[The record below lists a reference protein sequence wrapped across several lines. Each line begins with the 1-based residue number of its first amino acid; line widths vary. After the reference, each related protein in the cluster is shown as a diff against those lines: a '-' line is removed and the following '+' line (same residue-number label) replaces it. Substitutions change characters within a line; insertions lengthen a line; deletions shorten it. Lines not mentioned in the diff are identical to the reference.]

1 MPKMLAIA
9 ETYYKQARVREGDVF
24 EVDAKDV
31 RFFEAREE
39 ARLLSTEDVIAAD
52 AVETMDTESGSPLI
66 PSPKRPRGRPPKN
79 KVLTPSTG
87 GEYLTK

>member
-1 MPKMLAIA
+1 MPRMLAIA
-9 ETYYKQARVREGDVF
+9 DTYYKQARVRKDDVF
-24 EVDAKDV
+24 EVEAKDV

-39 ARLLSTEDVIAAD
+39 ARLLSTEDVIAEAI
-52 AVETMDTESGSPLI
+52 EPMDTETASPLI
-66 PSPKRPRGRPPKN
+66 PNPKRPRGRPPKN